1 VSIGAALA
9 EARRR
14 SGLSVSELS
23 RRTRIRETI
32 IRAIERDDYSA
43 CGGDFYARGH
53 IRALARAVGADPGPL
68 IQRYDAVHRT
78 TEEITETVA
87 LHPGAPAGTR
97 GAAPAGTRG
106 AAPAGTRGRHR
117 TRGQHR
123 GAWAAA
129 VGLAAVAVLG
139 SAAYYAA
146 AGTKPAGPA
155 AGGRAPS
162 AAGRAAAH
170 QRTGAA
176 RHPAGHVSPRPAP
189 APTHSAASPAPR
201 AGPVRALAP
210 VSAAAFGP
218 GGVGQGDNPES
229 AGLATDGSTA
239 TCWHTDWYTT
249 AEFGNL
255 QPGTGLLLDMGRPVA
270 VTAARI
276 TLGSTPGA
284 VLQVRAG
291 NVPALADLHE
301 VASAADAGGVVRL
314 RLTAAAPARYV
325 LIWFTKLPP
334 DASGTFQADI
344 CNVALQGRP

>member
-14 SGLSVSELS
+14 AGLSVSQVS
-23 RRTRIRETI
+23 RRTRIREAI
-32 IRAIERDDYSA
+32 IQAIERDDYSA

-68 IQRYDAVHRT
+68 IQQYDAAHRT
-78 TEEITETVA
+78 TEEVTETVV
-87 LHPGAPAGTR
+87 LHPGAPAGAH
-97 GAAPAGTRG
+97 GAAPAG
-106 AAPAGTRGRHR
+106 AHGRHR
-117 TRGQHR
+117 TRRQPR

-155 AGGRAPS
+155 ASSRAS
-162 AAGRAAAH
+162 SGAGHAAAH
-170 QRTGAA
+170 HRTGTA

-189 APTHSAASPAPR
+189 APTHSAAPPAPR
-201 AGPVRALAP
+201 AVPARALAP

-284 VLQVRAG
+284 DLQVRTG

-314 RLTAAAPARYV
+314 RLTAAAPARYA